1 MIFLPLAPWNIYTKR
16 KRGVIQFFSF
26 NQLGHMTWSM
36 EDSSKFIYIQA
47 LNPKQVQT
55 DSVKHGEIGETSSN
69 GFRESMV
76 KLTRPGPCDSAQY

>member
-1 MIFLPLAPWNIYTKR
+1 MIFLPLAPWKIYTKR

-47 LNPKQVQT
+47 LDPKQCNK
-55 DSVKHGEIGETSSN
+55 VKHGEIDETSSN